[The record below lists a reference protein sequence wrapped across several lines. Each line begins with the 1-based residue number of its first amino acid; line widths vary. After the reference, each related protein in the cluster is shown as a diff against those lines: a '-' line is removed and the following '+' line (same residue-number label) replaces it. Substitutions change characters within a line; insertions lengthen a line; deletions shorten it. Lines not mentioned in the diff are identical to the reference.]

1 MPHGMAGTL
10 GKRGRRPPPS
20 TLFGRCGG
28 RPRHV
33 APYLVSLGYQPS
45 KAMPADGMVV
55 KIGGKEHVI
64 FTTMCEG
71 TRAPTGCP
79 TVARRGPTTP
89 GGCSAWTFWS
99 GAAFRRW

>member
-1 MPHGMAGTL
+1 MAGTL
-10 GKRGRRPPPS
+10 GKCGRRLPPS
-20 TLFGRCGG
+20 TLFRRCSDCS
-28 RPRHV
+28 RHV
-33 APYLVSLGYQPS
+33 APYLVSLDYHLSDTMLTG
-45 KAMPADGMVV
+45 GIIV
-55 KIGGKEHVI
+55 KFGGKEHVI

-71 TRAPTGCP
+71 TRAPTGCQ